1 MQSHGVVVEISKR
14 PLAGRVSDAC
24 LCVGCGRGRM
34 PRCHHACPT
43 LLSHGLASPV
53 ATAIFP
59 IGLRDTGS
67 QPAILADIPRSSKLS
82 VKINLL
88 KISALGNMRG
98 AWLKVQSVL
107 MEKSDHTHQFPRP
120 ETQETRLGQHAKN
133 VLVTQESFE
142 KFSSSPRVASPQAVW
157 TMTCRKEKCQPLR
170 LKGNYGQKVRFT
182 KVQRKRLRSES
193 GRSETRT
200 QAHSRPTTVRD
211 MSVSGHLTSKNCLR
225 RMKEPICP
233 ELVMASI
240 LQGDKEDM

>member
-34 PRCHHACPT
+34 PRCHHACPA
-43 LLSHGLASPV
+43 LLSHGLASLV

-67 QPAILADIPRSSKLS
+67 QPAILADIPQSSKLS

-200 QAHSRPTTVRD
+200 
-211 MSVSGHLTSKNCLR
+211 
-225 RMKEPICP
+225 
-233 ELVMASI
+233 
-240 LQGDKEDM
+240 